1 MKKIFNI
8 FKSNKNNKDNLHNE
22 IVSPTNGQI
31 LDLSEVPDE
40 VFSQKLMGDGFAMKS
55 NDGIILSPINGTVEM
70 IFETK
75 HAIGLKDTN
84 GKEIL
89 IHLGIDTVNLKGE
102 GFNVFVNIG
111 DKIKVGDKL
120 IEMDLDF
127 IKANAP
133 SDISPVI
140 FTNLNENESVSVIT
154 GDINALEKNRIFVK

>member
-8 FKSNKNNKDNLHNE
+8 FKSNKNTKENSSNE

-31 LDLSEVPDE
+31 LELSEVPDQ
-40 VFSQKLMGDGFAMKS
+40 VFSQKLMGDGFAIKS
-55 NDGIILSPINGTVEM
+55 TDGIIVSPINGTVEM

-84 GKEIL
+84 GREVL

-102 GFNVFVNIG
+102 GFNVFVNVG
-111 DKIKVGDKL
+111 DKVKAGDKL
-120 IEMDLDF
+120 IEMDVDF

-133 SDISPVI
+133 SDISPII

-154 GDINALEKNRIFVK
+154 GDVNILEKNRIYVK